1 MSTKAYAIKLRNDL
15 PAGVLQVLDLKPNTS
30 QRNLI
35 YEGEGKTGYIRAD
48 LSADASSVSS
58 AQTALAN
65 AAGTFNHT
73 SAEVTGLVAYLMER
87 VEEDDQDAAGAG
99 YLKALNLKN
108 AVRTAQ
114 LIIMD
119 VMAGTDITA
128 ARIAVHLT
136 AVVGQQTDLIGTNG
150 NSYGAVEDVV
160 KILAGHTYT
169 LADKTILSGEAG
181 GAGEFLSAAAK
192 AAAVSAD
199 ATGAYSSGGSFSSLN
214 EKLAFQG
221 TALSNSLSSGNLSQY
236 TSASFAISNAK
247 TVSGIKKVN
256 YSYALDEKEENS
268 YTFSKS
274 AVVASTILPVQATI
288 TASSVNAT
296 SVFTCSAEHNLSI
309 GDSVWLVNHDG
320 TLKRAG
326 GSVSTG
332 AYTVAAASF
341 STTEF
346 SLEDATGAVE
356 CTVACTTGSVV
367 LTDGTARHSI
377 PKSTAVVGTDRSAV
391 VGVHAAV
398 RYVDEDGVILG

>member
-48 LSADASSVSS
+48 MSADASSVSS

-87 VEEDDQDAAGAG
+87 VEEDDQDAAGNG
-99 YLKALNLKN
+99 YLKALTLKN

-114 LIIMD
+114 LIIID
-119 VMAGTDITA
+119 VMGGVDIDA

-169 LADKTILSGEAG
+169 LADNTILSGEAG
-181 GAGEFLSAAAK
+181 GAGEFLDATAK
-192 AAAVSAD
+192 GTAVSTD
-199 ATGAYSSGGSFSSLN
+199 ATGTYSSAGSFSSVN

-221 TALSNSLSSGNLSQY
+221 TAFSNSLSSGNLSQY
-236 TSASFAISNAK
+236 TSATFAISNAK

-256 YSYALDEKEENS
+256 YSYAMDEKEESS
-268 YTFSKS
+268 YSYSAS

-288 TASSVNAT
+288 TTSTVNAT
-296 SVFTCSAEHNLSI
+296 SVFTCSAAHNLSI

-320 TLKRAG
+320 TLART
-326 GSVSTG
+326 GSATG

-341 STTEF
+341 SATEF
-346 SLEDATGAVE
+346 SLEDADGAIE
-356 CTVACTTGSVV
+356 CTVALTTGSVV

-377 PKSTAVVGTDRSAV
+377 PKSTAVVGTNRSAV